1 MSCDRFNDRLDGLLA
16 GTLPADERAWAV
28 GGTPRAVPGA
38 GSCTLLLGEASARKP
53 VDVPGDLTDA
63 VLSRTSGPPC
73 ERARACLG
81 DLLDDTLDP
90 VDRQLVEAHLRHCD
104 GCAAL
109 AAAAARL
116 RDELPAL
123 AELPP
128 PPPELAEAVL
138 ARTRGRIA
146 RRPSAAGRW
155 RDAVRG
161 LFARPRIAWEAGCVA
176 ALLFWLMFGAS
187 WSPLRATAVEARVL
201 LEQGVS
207 VARDAG
213 VDSVASVNRAIAAAS
228 ARIVRAAHDVSGR
241 RGAVRRPLVPPRR
254 GGGAGP
260 RPALAAARPG
270 ARRPRP
276 VRRRARAAV
285 ADAGRRR
292 DAGRAA
298 FPFLFHPGRGRR
310 FASGR
315 KERTMNGSPEHPDA
329 PAASSTP
336 PAAPAAAVPTTPS
349 PAPSAAPPAAPADSS
364 AGGFGSCGSDRG
376 RAGAP
381 RARRSGT
388 RRSGARLAAF
398 ASGRPSRS
406 PEHAGR
412 GAPFAPQVAVPRGPA
427 VADAGDWPGLRRLL
441 QARLHPHRRVRDHHR
456 PSGIPVVQRPEPGPG
471 SISGIFFIYTIVDAA
486 GAPPCTTWP
495 STACGASICRT

>member
-1 MSCDRFNDRLDGLLA
+1 MSCDRFTERLDGLLA
-16 GTLPADERAWAV
+16 GTLPADERAWAAAHAA
-28 GGTPRAVPGA
+28 GCPRCGELYA
-38 GSCTLLLGEASARKP
+38 LLGEASARES
-53 VDVPGDLTDA
+53 VDVPGDLADA

-116 RDELPAL
+116 RDDLPAL

-128 PPPELAEAVL
+128 PPGLADAVL

-213 VDSVASVNRAIAAAS
+213 AGSVASVNRAIAAAS
-228 ARIVRAAHDVSGR
+228 ARTVRVAHDVSGAAGR
-241 RGAVRRPLVPPRR
+241 F
-254 GGGAGP
+254 AGP
-260 RPALAAARPG
+260 WYRRVAAAAPDLGRHW
-270 ARRPRP
+270 RQL
-276 VRRRARAAV
+276 ARALEDRDLFGGVHAL
-285 ADAGRRR
+285 RSLTR
-292 DAGRAA
+292 DAGAMLA
-298 FPFLFHPGRGRR
+298 ELL
-310 FASGR
+310 
-315 KERTMNGSPEHPDA
+315 SPP
-329 PAASSTP
+329 SSTP
-336 PAAPAAAVPTTPS
+336 AADDVSRPAE
-349 PAPSAAPPAAPADSS
+349 
-364 AGGFGSCGSDRG
+364 
-376 RAGAP
+376 
-381 RARRSGT
+381 RS
-388 RRSGARLAAF
+388 
-398 ASGRPSRS
+398 RP
-406 PEHAGR
+406 
-412 GAPFAPQVAVPRGPA
+412 
-427 VADAGDWPGLRRLL
+427 
-441 QARLHPHRRVRDHHR
+441 
-456 PSGIPVVQRPEPGPG
+456 
-471 SISGIFFIYTIVDAA
+471 
-486 GAPPCTTWP
+486 
-495 STACGASICRT
+495 